1 MDKPASFE
9 IAFCESIVRREP
21 DFVEALSM
29 LANLYTDAGRI
40 DEGLELDQRIVE
52 LHPENPISH
61 YNLACSLALSDRNH
75 EALDALRKALKNG
88 YQDLRWL
95 MQDTDLKSLHPLPE
109 FQALL
114 AEFKNSDT

>member
-1 MDKPASFE
+1 MEKPSSFE

-29 LANLYTDAGRI
+29 LANLYTDAGRVR
-40 DEGLELDQRIVE
+40 EGLELDQHIVE
-52 LHPENPISH
+52 LHPDNPISH

-75 EALDALRKALKNG
+75 EALEALKEAVKNG
-88 YQDLRWL
+88 YQDLKW
-95 MQDTDLKSLHPLPE
+95 MMEDKDLQSLHSLPE

-114 AEFKNSDT
+114 AEINNSDT